1 MRGEIVSVGTEMLLG
16 MIADTNAQYLA
27 QQLAEIGVDVFW
39 ISQIGDNLGRVV
51 EVFSRGLSRSDVIV
65 VTGGLGPTED
75 DLTREAIAETLGE
88 KMEVQPEL
96 EQWLRDLFAR
106 RNRPMPERNLKQA
119 TLIPSAKAIPNPIGT
134 APGWHVETNGKLIIA
149 MPGVPSEMHMMWEQ
163 YGRPV
168 IMEKAGAG
176 VLVTRSLKVLGLG
189 EGLVEQQLGELIHS
203 TNPTVATYAKPDGV
217 LVRISAKATDET
229 TARSLIA
236 PIEAEAARLLDP
248 YVWGHDDDT
257 LAGLAAPLLKQ
268 RGWKLVTAEHGTGG
282 ALATE
287 VSMSPDLLEHY
298 HGGYLVSPN
307 GAPLSS
313 DSLDPALL
321 ATAARRQ
328 TGAEAAVAVVLSS
341 RTGQPAAEF
350 AVDVQDRVEADTS
363 RWNLA
368 IPELRRRSAVE
379 ATALLLRLL
388 RESN

>member
-1 MRGEIVSVGTEMLLG
+1 
-16 MIADTNAQYLA
+16 
-27 QQLAEIGVDVFW
+27 
-39 ISQIGDNLGRVV
+39 
-51 EVFSRGLSRSDVIV
+51 
-65 VTGGLGPTED
+65 
-75 DLTREAIAETLGE
+75 
-88 KMEVQPEL
+88 MEVQPEL